1 MTTRFMKTAIVT
13 ASTVAIIAILLASPS
28 LLSAGAQTATSTSS
42 SSSSSGSSTSVTCQG
57 PGGMGYG
64 FPSSQGGGFAVGVPG
79 QGFGPQQARADV
91 SVGQKISFTSTS
103 GNYFVVGDRSK
114 NGTASG
120 SLTFTVTGNLTEAY
134 TLSISGTVVIGT
146 TTLTISSGSGQMTPS
161 ATSISGQGTTTTS
174 GAFVLQAT
182 ARGSFVGTTS
192 SVSLDIQSGS
202 TEYIVLLSGTVQS

>member
-1 MTTRFMKTAIVT
+1 M
-13 ASTVAIIAILLASPS
+13 
-28 LLSAGAQTATSTSS
+28 AG
-42 SSSSSGSSTSVTCQG
+42 G
-57 PGGMGYG
+57 
-64 FPSSQGGGFAVGVPG
+64 PG
-79 QGFGPQQARADV
+79 QGFGQQQARADV

-103 GNYFVVGDRSK
+103 GSYFVAGHRAE

-120 SLTFTVTGNLTEAY
+120 SLTFTVTGNLTQAY
-134 TLSISGTVVIGT
+134 TLSISGTIVIGT

-202 TEYIVLLSGTVQS
+202 TEYIVFLNGSVQG